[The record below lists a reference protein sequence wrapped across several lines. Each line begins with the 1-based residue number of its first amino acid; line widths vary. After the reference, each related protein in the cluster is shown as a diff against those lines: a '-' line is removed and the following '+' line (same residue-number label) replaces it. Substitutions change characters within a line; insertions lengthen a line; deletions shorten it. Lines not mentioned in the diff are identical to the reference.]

1 MEYKEF
7 LEKLPPHKCGLYLEH
22 NQYKDFYDSIE
33 KGVASLD
40 SWVSEEERQKALA
53 TGEIWVLQ
61 WYPDTPV
68 GFNRLAASSLEMVM
82 ENARQS

>member
-1 MEYKEF
+1 MWKEF
-7 LEKLPPHKCGLYLEH
+7 EAKLPTHKCGLYLEH
-22 NQYKDFYDSIE
+22 NQYKDYYDSIE
-33 KGVASLD
+33 EGVASLD

-68 GFNRLAASSLEMVM
+68 GFNRLAASSLEAVV
-82 ENARQS
+82 ENAR